1 MKTKYT
7 NVMKSKILILLAVV
21 LLAVPAD
28 AQNFLKS
35 LGNTVKE
42 KMKSEVKKEVNKKLQ
57 SLGNNSNEQQQQS
70 QQQQQKQQSQQQQY
84 KNRKYTPQQQKAMEQ
99 DLEMMRVMDEIQARE
114 SAKFGETSKPK
125 GRPENDHSQ
134 YTQDNPPASPYST
147 ISVCHK
153 VLVADEGQNIVQQ
166 DGLDYIDEYG
176 INHGGGILI
185 SGILWAPVNCGY
197 HATKFPYG
205 KLYQW
210 GRKHGQ
216 GYGVPYLTDRGQV
229 NPDELLVEIVPGPA
243 TPQEALKHPNRFY
256 AHSDM
261 ALFNWTRNNMMLWN
275 KSTDDGYISKTVEY
289 DPCPEGW
296 RLPEMQDF
304 NILRLNYSEPTYKD
318 GQKGNWCSGTVP
330 YSTNAQRIFL
340 PCAGYRD
347 GDGKAG
353 GREISGRY
361 WSGRH
366 GGGEALVWH
375 LYVGDEVKVHSMA
388 YPFEAYSVRCVK
400 DIKGQ
405 RLR

>member
-1 MKTKYT
+1 
-7 NVMKSKILILLAVV
+7 MKSKILILLAVV